1 MFFANPDST
10 SASKLNQNGFTLI
23 ELLVVVSIILILIAI
38 ALPQFK
44 EAQKKARIVQS
55 KSYLRTIGQGLMSYK
70 VDFNVF
76 PPADGCAGPDPS
88 PNQTCVGEGPAALG
102 SWDGVPW
109 VLADMGYVT
118 DREYFYCPVMVGL
131 YPDRKEKIRW
141 AYNSSA
147 IDTGFEQG
155 GANNLER
162 ESGHLW
168 LARCAW
174 LPAFATFDPN
184 SDLKY
189 PLGDDLET
197 GERDVMENVLRINGT
212 VETVNG
218 LREYLQTVN
227 GR

>member
-1 MFFANPDST
+1 
-10 SASKLNQNGFTLI
+10 
-23 ELLVVVSIILILIAI
+23 
-38 ALPQFK
+38 
-44 EAQKKARIVQS
+44 
-55 KSYLRTIGQGLMSYK
+55 
-70 VDFNVF
+70 
-76 PPADGCAGPDPS
+76 
-88 PNQTCVGEGPAALG
+88 
-102 SWDGVPW
+102 VPW

-118 DREYFYCPVMVGL
+118 DREYFYCPMMVGL
-131 YPDRKEKIRW
+131 YPDRKEKVRW

-174 LPAFATFDPN
+174 LPAFATFEPN
-184 SDLKY
+184 SGLKY

-197 GERDVMENVLRINGT
+197 GEKDVMENVLRINGT